1 MEEFRDGWG
10 VYILGGAILVAPV
23 LNPTGFTE
31 FRQGYLE
38 IVRSLLD
45 ADADANL
52 ANCNDNT
59 PLWVAAWKLCQW
71 PAGLVLWPVN
81 LSLFPSPH
89 VSLVSETRFY

>member
-1 MEEFRDGWG
+1 MEEFRDVWG
-10 VYILGGAILVAPV
+10 VYILGGAILVAT
-23 LNPTGFTE
+23 LNPTGFTF

-59 PLWVAAWKLCQW
+59 PLWVAAWKLCQLKLGW
-71 PAGLVLWPVN
+71 CYGQSTYP
-81 LSLFPSPH
+81 FSPPKC
-89 VSLVSETRFY
+89 